1 MSITFNFTKTTQY
14 KNICAVEGCGKPCK
28 GKYCTKHY
36 NQISRY
42 GYIKNRTAF
51 DKNEIIENEK
61 YAEIILYNKD
71 NIEKARAKIDI
82 EDVDK
87 IRSYKWNFSNYVYT
101 NINKKRISLHRIITD
116 TINEPDKYNN
126 LIDHIN
132 GDVLDNRKFN
142 LRICSPS
149 ENAYNRHNKV
159 KGYTSYKSGNKIYY
173 KAYIYKD
180 NKCINLGTFVNEGDA
195 IKARKEAEIKYGIY
209 KFNN

>member
-1 MSITFNFTKTTQY
+1 MNINFSNFKNY
-14 KNICAVEGCGKPCK
+14 KNICSVEGCTKRCN

-36 NQISRY
+36 NQIARY
-42 GYIKNRTAF
+42 GHVKIRTAF
-51 DKNEIIENEK
+51 DKNEIVENED

-71 NIEKARAKIDI
+71 NIEKARAKIDN

-87 IRSYKWNFSNYVYT
+87 IRNYKWNFSNYVYT
-101 NINKKRISLHRIITD
+101 NINKKHISLHRIITN

-132 GDVLDNRKFN
+132 GDVLDNRKSN

-159 KGYTSYKSGNKIYY
+159 KGYTSFKSGNKIYY
-173 KAYIYKD
+173 RAYIYKN
-180 NKCINLGTFVNEGDA
+180 NKCINLGNFTNEEDA

-209 KFNN
+209 RFNN

>member
-1 MSITFNFTKTTQY
+1 MNISFTNFKNY
-14 KNICAVEGCGKPCK
+14 KNICSVEGCTKQCK

-36 NQISRY
+36 NQIVRY
-42 GYIKNRTAF
+42 GRIKTRTAF
-51 DKNEIIENEK
+51 DKNEIVENED
-61 YAEIILYNKD
+61 YAEIILYDKSN
-71 NIEKARAKIDI
+71 NEKARAKIDK

-87 IRSYKWNFSNYVYT
+87 IKNYKWNFSDYVYT
-101 NINKKRISLHRIITD
+101 NINKKHISLHRIITD

-132 GDVLDNRKFN
+132 GDVLDNRKSN

-149 ENAYNRHNKV
+149 ENAYNRHTKV
-159 KGYTSYKSGNKIYY
+159 KGYTSFKSGNKIYY
-173 KAYIYKD
+173 KAYLYKD
-180 NKCINLGTFVNEGDA
+180 NKCINLGTFVNEEDA